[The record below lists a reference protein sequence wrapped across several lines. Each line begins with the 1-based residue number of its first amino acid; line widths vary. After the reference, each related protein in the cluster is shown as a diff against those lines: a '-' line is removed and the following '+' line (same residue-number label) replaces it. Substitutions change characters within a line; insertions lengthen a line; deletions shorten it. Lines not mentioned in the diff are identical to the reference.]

1 MILRSVSLRSQG
13 QPPTEAIGHGMQ
25 GQGGPTTAAM
35 GLRMQG
41 QSGPKWW
48 HAPMSQWPHHTRLS
62 DSQYKSLLP
71 SCWQDPKHWHGFEWV
86 HCCQCREHF
95 PSGGLPSE
103 WVCRCGLNNMYWRH
117 HEPPPVTEMCKA
129 CGSLMA
135 AEGIDWNEWSKQV
148 VGGIRGAR
156 GLSHE

>member
-1 MILRSVSLRSQG
+1 MPPLEQEMVLSDEWEMVLPDELPDPSDIYTEEELRELR
-13 QPPTEAIGHGMQ
+13 A
-25 GQGGPTTAAM
+25 GPSWRRT
-35 GLRMQG
+35 
-41 QSGPKWW
+41 PI
-48 HAPMSQWPHHTRLS
+48 SQWPPHTRLS
-62 DSQYKSLLP
+62 DSQYKSLFP
-71 SCWQDPKHWHGFEWV
+71 PCWQDPKHCIVWV
-86 HCCQCREHF
+86 GCGQCRLHF
-95 PSGGLPSE
+95 QKLGLPSE

-148 VGGIRGAR
+148 VGGICGAR